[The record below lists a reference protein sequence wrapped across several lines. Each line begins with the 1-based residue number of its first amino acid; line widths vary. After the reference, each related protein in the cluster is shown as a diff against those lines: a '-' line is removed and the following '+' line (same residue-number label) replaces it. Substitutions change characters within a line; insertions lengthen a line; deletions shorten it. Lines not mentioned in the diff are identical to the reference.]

1 MLAFNLT
8 NSFLGKALKI
18 ASVCLISKYRSH
30 ILFMNP
36 QNATEELLR
45 RSQILLDEL
54 EIFKRH
60 LEKRKRNQVEYRHF
74 QSDIKTE
81 LKALKNLQHV
91 FKSCDAQNES
101 LALEVAQHALK
112 SSNLSFMEVIW
123 EVAKRSFD
131 VVSLKRHG
139 QAVDVVAEGGLLWI
153 KVFNTTERRLLF
165 EMVEEGWDWETQ
177 GDQDEDGSIPKAVI
191 NDFVTSINHNN
202 SETPGPS
209 GSEPGELNLTLLR
222 VADTLVK
229 LAKQT
234 RVKYRHPRVLFVLPR

>member
-1 MLAFNLT
+1 LLDFE
-8 NSFLGKALKI
+8 G
-18 ASVCLISKYRSH
+18 YRTRR
-30 ILFMNP
+30 LFMNP

-45 RSQILLDEL
+45 RSQTLLDEL

-60 LEKRKRNQVEYRHF
+60 LEKKKRNQVEYRHF
-74 QSDIKTE
+74 QNDIKKE
-81 LKALKNLQHV
+81 LKALKSLQHV

-101 LALEVAQHALK
+101 LTLEVAQHALK
-112 SSNLSFMEVIW
+112 SSNLLFMEAVW

-139 QAVDVVAEGGLLWI
+139 QAIDVVADGGLSWI

-165 EMVEEGWDWETQ
+165 EMVEEGWDY
-177 GDQDEDGSIPKAVI
+177 QDEDADISKTEISDLATNV
-191 NDFVTSINHNN
+191 NHNN
-202 SETPGPS
+202 SKIPEPS
-209 GSEPGELNLTLLR
+209 GPESGEPNLTLLR

-234 RVKYRHPRVLFVLPR
+234 RVKYRHPQVLFVLPR